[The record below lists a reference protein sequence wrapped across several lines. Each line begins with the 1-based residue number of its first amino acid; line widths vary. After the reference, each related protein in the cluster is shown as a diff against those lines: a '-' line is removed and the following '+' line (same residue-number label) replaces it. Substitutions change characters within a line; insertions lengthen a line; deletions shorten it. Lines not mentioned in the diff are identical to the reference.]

1 MNKVVLNETPRR
13 TSKSFGINNIKI
25 KDFNIPEVNVF
36 TNINIESEI
45 KIENDVHKFD
55 PKFSVGESLVNQLNN
70 DANQKLYINIDKNI
84 KEPIVVDFELDEKQN
99 VLVDNI
105 VISAEESIKA
115 TVVLKYKTQNEKI
128 QAFHNGACTVKAKAN
143 SDIQVIILNLLN
155 QNSENFYS
163 MNNKVE
169 ENANLEYIIADFGGC
184 KTITNYYSNLAG
196 NISNNFVNTM
206 YLGIDEQLLDLNY
219 IAEVYGKKANIDI
232 EVYGALKDNA
242 KKNFKGTIDFKT
254 GCKKAVGNEN
264 EYCMLLSK
272 TAKSKALPMLLCSE
286 DDVQGN
292 HSNSAGKIDEDKLYY
307 IMARGI
313 SKKEAQKLI
322 VKAKFNSVLEK
333 IQNKE
338 LRNELIGIIDKKLDY

>member
-1 MNKVVLNETPRR
+1 MEKIVTLNETPRR
-13 TSKSFGINNIKI
+13 TSKSFGINNIKFEDFCLPEI
-25 KDFNIPEVNVF
+25 KDFTNVVVKPSIDITENVPDLNIKYS
-36 TNINIESEI
+36 IG
-45 KIENDVHKFD
+45 KMLENQFK
-55 PKFSVGESLVNQLNN
+55 K
-70 DANQKLYINIDKNI
+70 ANKKLYININKNI
-84 KEPIVVDFELDEKQN
+84 KEPILIDFLLDEKQD

-105 VISAEESIKA
+105 YINSEEETDA
-115 TVVLKYKTQNEKI
+115 TVIIKYKTLDSNVKV
-128 QAFHNGACTVKAKAN
+128 FHNGICSTNLKAN
-143 SDIQVIILNLLN
+143 SKLKVIILNLLN
-155 QNSENFYS
+155 DSSENYYT
-163 MNNKVE
+163 MNNVVE
-169 ENANLEYIIADFGGC
+169 ENADLEYIITDFGGC
-184 KTITNYYSNLAG
+184 RTITNYYSNLSG
-196 NISNNFVNTM
+196 NLSKNEINTM
-206 YLGIDEQLLDLNY
+206 YLGTNDQVLDLNY
-219 IAEVYGKKANIDI
+219 IAEVYGKKSNINI

-254 GCKKAVGNEN
+254 GCKKSVGNEN

-333 IQNKE
+333 IEDEDLKE
-338 LRNELIGIIDKKLDY
+338 KLIQEIDKRLQ

>member
-1 MNKVVLNETPRR
+1 MEKIVLNETPRR

-25 KDFNIPEVNVF
+25 DDFNLPQAKQF
-36 TNINIESEI
+36 TNVAFFS
-45 KIENDVHKFD
+45 DVHISEEVHEFK
-55 PKFSVGESLVNQLNN
+55 PKFSIGDSLVNQLNN
-70 DANQKLYINIDKNI
+70 EANQEIYINIDKQLVS
-84 KEPIVVDFELDEKQN
+84 PIIVDFELDDEQN
-99 VLVDNI
+99 VLVDNV
-105 VISAEESIKA
+105 VIRVEEGIEA
-115 TVVLKYKTQNEKI
+115 TVILKYKTQNEAVK
-128 QAFHNGACTVKAKAN
+128 AFHNGACTVKAKAN
-143 SDIQVIILNLLN
+143 SNVRVIILNLLN
-155 QNSENFYS
+155 QNSENYYS

-169 ENANLEYIIADFGGC
+169 ENANLEYVIADFGGS
-184 KTITNYYSNLAG
+184 KTVTNYYSNLVG
-196 NISNNFVNTM
+196 NTSNNEVNTM
-206 YLGIDEQLLDLNY
+206 YLGKDEQLLDLNY

-232 EVYGALKDNA
+232 EVYGALKGNS

-307 IMARGI
+307 IMTRGI

-322 VKAKFNSVLEK
+322 VKAKFNRVLDRIDDEDLK
-333 IQNKE
+333 Q
-338 LRNELIGIIDKKLDY
+338 ELIEEIDKRLI

>member
-1 MNKVVLNETPRR
+1 MEKIVLNETPRR

-25 KDFNIPEVNVF
+25 DDFNLPQAKQF
-36 TNINIESEI
+36 TNVAFFS
-45 KIENDVHKFD
+45 DVHISEEVHEFK
-55 PKFSVGESLVNQLNN
+55 PKFSIGDSLVNQLNN
-70 DANQKLYINIDKNI
+70 EANQEIYINIDKQLVS
-84 KEPIVVDFELDEKQN
+84 PIIVDFELDDEQN
-99 VLVDNI
+99 VLVDNV
-105 VISAEESIKA
+105 VIRVEEGIEA
-115 TVVLKYKTQNEKI
+115 TVILKYKTQNEAVK
-128 QAFHNGACTVKAKAN
+128 AFHNGACTVKAKAN
-143 SDIQVIILNLLN
+143 SNVRVIILNLLN
-155 QNSENFYS
+155 QNSENYYS

-169 ENANLEYIIADFGGC
+169 ENANLEYVIADFGGS
-184 KTITNYYSNLAG
+184 KTVTNYYSNLVG
-196 NISNNFVNTM
+196 NTSNNEVNTM
-206 YLGIDEQLLDLNY
+206 YLGKDEQLLDLNY

-232 EVYGALKDNA
+232 EVYGALKGNS

-307 IMARGI
+307 IMTRGI

-322 VKAKFNSVLEK
+322 VKAKFNRVLDRIDYEDLK
-333 IQNKE
+333 Q
-338 LRNELIGIIDKKLDY
+338 ELIEEIDKRLI

>member
-1 MNKVVLNETPRR
+1 MKSVVLNETPRR
-13 TSKSFGINNIKI
+13 TSKSFGINNVKLD
-25 KDFNIPEVNVF
+25 DFNLPEVEQF
-36 TNINIESEI
+36 TNVKIFSDIN
-45 KIENDVHKFD
+45 IENDVHEFN
-55 PKFSVGESLVNQLNN
+55 PKFGIGESLVNQLNTE
-70 DANQKLYINIDKNI
+70 ANQEIYINVDKQLVS
-84 KEPIVVDFELDEKQN
+84 PIIVDFELDDDQN
-99 VLVDNI
+99 VLVDNV
-105 VISAEESIKA
+105 VIRVEEGIDA
-115 TVVLKYKTQNEKI
+115 TVILKYKTQNEAVK
-128 QAFHNGACTVKAKAN
+128 AFHNGACTVKAKAN
-143 SDIQVIILNLLN
+143 SSVKVIILNLLN

-169 ENANLEYIIADFGGC
+169 ENAILEYIIADFGGC
-184 KTITNYYSNLAG
+184 KTVTNYYSNLVG
-196 NISNNFVNTM
+196 NTSSNEVNTM
-206 YLGIDEQLLDLNY
+206 YLGTDEQLIDLNY

-232 EVYGALKDNA
+232 EVYGALKGNS

-307 IMARGI
+307 IMTRGI

-322 VKAKFNSVLEK
+322 VKAKFNEVLDRIDNEDLK
-333 IQNKE
+333 Q
-338 LRNELIGIIDKKLDY
+338 ELIEEIDKRLI